1 MLCIPCADIP
11 HFDGFVSGRGN
22 KMISTWHKRNTG
34 HIVIMTCRIYMY
46 MLGITDP
53 LILFT
58 VMYSVI
64 AIHTLFYKI
73 HYTYHTEF

>member
-34 HIVIMTCRIYMY
+34 HIVIMTC
-46 MLGITDP
+46 
-53 LILFT
+53 
-58 VMYSVI
+58 SVHVH
-64 AIHTLFYKI
+64 AWM
-73 HYTYHTEF
+73 